1 MGLDIYVK
9 SVPYAKQLV
18 TLALES
24 GVDGVFVEAE
34 HQEAVEQLGRTRVLT
49 PKDVRLVSLQEK
61 MDEDRAADVLRR
73 GGTLI
78 LEQGWEIIPVENL
91 LALESGALGLE
102 VASLEEARLAGT
114 ILERGVDFVVIL
126 EEATEAVKDMVRE
139 LKFSQ
144 GTEHVESA
152 EIVGIERVG
161 LGHRVC
167 VDTCSL
173 LERGQ
178 GLLVGNASEF
188 MFLVHAETEANPYV
202 AARPFR
208 INAGP
213 VHAYVLKKADRTS
226 YLEELRAG
234 DELLVVDS
242 QGRTSLVTV
251 GRVKIEVR
259 PLVKITARKA
269 EAEGCLFLQNA
280 ETIRLVK
287 PDGTPVSVVALQVG
301 DEILCRTDRAGRH
314 FGMRI
319 AESITE
325 R

>member
-34 HQEAVEQLGRTRVLT
+34 HQEAVKQLGRTRVFT
-49 PKDVRLVSLQEK
+49 PEDVSVVLLQEK
-61 MDEDRAADVLRR
+61 KDEDRAADSLKK
-73 GGTLI
+73 GGTVL
-78 LEQGWEIIPVENL
+78 LEQGWEVIPVENL
-91 LALESGALGLE
+91 LALESGQLGLE
-102 VASLEEARLAGT
+102 VVSLEQARLAAT
-114 ILERGVDFVVIL
+114 ILERGVDFIL
-126 EEATEAVKDMVRE
+126 VCPEAREVLTTMVRE

-144 GTEHVESA
+144 GNEELEAA
-152 EIVGIERVG
+152 EVLDIQPVG

-188 MFLVHAETEANPYV
+188 MFLVHGETEANPYV

-234 DELLVVDS
+234 DEVLIVGC
-242 QGRTSLVTV
+242 QGQTRLVTV
-251 GRVKIEVR
+251 GRIKIEVR
-259 PLVKITARKA
+259 PLLQISARTAQ
-269 EAEGCLFLQNA
+269 GSGQIFLQNA

-287 PDGTPVSVVALQVG
+287 PDGTPVSVVDLQVG
-301 DEILCRTDRAGRH
+301 DAVLCRTDRAGRH

-319 AESITE
+319 SEAITE

>member
-73 GGTLI
+73 GGTVI

-91 LALESGALGLE
+91 LALESGVLGLE

-114 ILERGVDFVVIL
+114 ILERGVDFVVVL
-126 EEATEAVKDMVRE
+126 EEATEAVKDIVRE

-144 GTEHVESA
+144 GTEPVESA
-152 EIVGIERVG
+152 EIVDIERVG

-234 DELLVVDS
+234 DEVLVVDS

>member
-1 MGLDIYVK
+1 MNLKIYLKVR
-9 SVPYAKQLV
+9 PFEKQLV

-24 GVDGVFVEAE
+24 GADGVFVDADHLES
-34 HQEAVEQLGRTRVLT
+34 VNRLGRTQALT
-49 PKDVRLVSLQEK
+49 PGDLTELSLQGKASE
-61 MDEDRAADVLRR
+61 EQAAEVLKK
-73 GGTLI
+73 GGVVL

-91 LALESGALGLE
+91 LALENGELGLE
-102 VASLEEARLAGT
+102 VASLEQARLAGT
-114 ILERGVDFVVIL
+114 ILERGVDFLVVRG
-126 EEATEAVKDMVRE
+126 EAREVLKTMVQE

-144 GTEHVESA
+144 AEENLESA
-152 EIVGIERVG
+152 EIVGIEPAG

-178 GLLVGNASEF
+178 GLLVGNAAEF
-188 MFLVHAETEANPYV
+188 MFLVHAETETNPYV

-213 VHAYVLKKADRTS
+213 VHAYVQKGGDRTS
-226 YLEELRAG
+226 YLEELRSG
-234 DELLVVDS
+234 DDVLLVNDR
-242 QGRTSLVTV
+242 GRTSLVTV
-251 GRVKIEVR
+251 GRVKIEIR
-259 PLVKITARKA
+259 PLLKLTARIG
-269 EAEGCLFLQNA
+269 ENEGQIFLQNA

-301 DEILCRTDRAGRH
+301 DEVLCRRDRAGRH

-319 AESITE
+319 KEAIQE

>member
-24 GVDGVFVEAE
+24 GVDGVFVDAE
-34 HQEAVEQLGRTRVLT
+34 HQQAVEQLGRTRVLT
-49 PKDVRLVSLQEK
+49 PQDVSLVSLQEK
-61 MDEDRAADVLRR
+61 QDEDRAADVLKR
-73 GGTLI
+73 GGMLI

-91 LALESGALGLE
+91 LALESGVLGLE
-102 VASLEEARLAGT
+102 VASQEEARLAGT
-114 ILERGVDFVVIL
+114 ILERGVDFVVVL
-126 EEATEAVKDMVRE
+126 EAATEAVKDMVRE

-144 GTEHVESA
+144 GTEPVESA